1 MRNCDPQFVWILISM
16 LFRASLLIIEE
27 LNRLILQRFN
37 MNYIYIMD
45 RNLALLLRSKPQP
58 KPQSNVI
65 IKLKLEVEH
74 NDPVEIEE
82 GEIVE
87 EKEESHKVLI
97 KDGRKT
103 STVNRDRILKRLKG
117 IVQEEDEEEEGKDER
132 VEGEEEKEKEKPVV
146 KKKGITITIK
156 NPRKLKLLVVERS
169 EDRRVGIE

>member
-1 MRNCDPQFVWILISM
+1 M

-87 EKEESHKVLI
+87 EKEGPARVLI

-117 IVQEEDEEEEGKDER
+117 IVQEEEEVEEDNEENGKEKDQDKDEEDKEER
-132 VEGEEEKEKEKPVV
+132 VAKPAV
-146 KKKGITITIK
+146 KKAMPAKPAPKTTA
-156 NPRKLKLLVVERS
+156 
-169 EDRRVGIE
+169 